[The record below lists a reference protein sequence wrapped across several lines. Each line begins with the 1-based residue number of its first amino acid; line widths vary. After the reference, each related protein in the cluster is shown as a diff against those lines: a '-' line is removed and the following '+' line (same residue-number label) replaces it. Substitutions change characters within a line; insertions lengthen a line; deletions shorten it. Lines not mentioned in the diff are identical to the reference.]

1 MARKKRTPEQ
11 SSIDPAAQQMLI
23 RADELGIG
31 TAFTRADDMAPC
43 PIGADGMCCK
53 ICGMGPCR
61 LTKDGSTGV
70 CGATIDTIQARNLI
84 RAISAGAAAHS
95 DHGRDMAF
103 TLKAVAN
110 DETEGY
116 VIRDV
121 AKLRTIAQIYDIPI
135 EGRAPKEIANDLADL
150 YIAQFG
156 QQKGEVVLV
165 KRAPEKRQ
173 KIWRE
178 QGVVPRGIDRE
189 VVEALHRTHIGDD
202 QDPEHI
208 LQHAIRTALGDGWG
222 GSLLATDVSDILF
235 GTPAPV
241 LGQANLGVLKE
252 NMVNVVVHGHE
263 PTLSEMIVA
272 ASQDPEIIAYAKAA
286 GADGV
291 NLSGI
296 CCTANEILMRQG
308 IPAAGNFLQ
317 QELAILTGSVEAMV
331 VDVQCIMQAL
341 VGLARNFH
349 TKIITTSPKVKIKG
363 ATHIQFDEHHAMT
376 IAKDILREA
385 IDNFQNR
392 GETRIPDVREDLI
405 PGFSHEYINYMLG
418 GSYRSSFRPLND
430 AVMSGRIRGIA
441 AIVGC
446 NNPRSQHDYLHTYIT
461 RELLKQ
467 DVLVVETGCGAIAS
481 AKLGLL
487 LGEAGLDQVGPGLRE
502 ICETIGIPPVLH
514 MGSCVDNTRILTVLT
529 QIVEEG
535 GLGDDID
542 QVPAV
547 GLAPEWMSEKALSI
561 GTYCVASGAYVI
573 FGGTSPVSG
582 MPDRVADSD
591 LVSHLISEGWEKL
604 YGGKLEFIAD
614 PDEMIQ
620 ATLDH
625 IDKKRAALGLP
636 EYDPNKYGRSG
647 DARMLE
653 LEELPWTE
661 RREAL
666 YGELVS

>member
-1 MARKKRTPEQ
+1 MAKKRSPEEH
-11 SSIDPAAQQMLI
+11 SIDPAAQQMII
-23 RADELGIG
+23 RADQLGIS
-31 TAFTRADDMAPC
+31 TAFSRADDMAPC
-43 PIGADGMCCK
+43 NIGSAGMCCK
-53 ICGMGPCR
+53 LCGMGPCR
-61 LTKDGSTGV
+61 LTKDGQTGI
-70 CGATIDTIQARNLI
+70 CGATLDTIQARNLI
-84 RAISAGAAAHS
+84 RAIAAGAAAHS

-110 DETEGY
+110 GEAEGY

-121 AKLRTIAQIYDIPI
+121 AKLRVVAARYNIPI
-135 EGRAPKEIANDLADL
+135 EGRAPEEIANDLADL

-156 QQKGEVVLV
+156 QQRGEVAPAI
-165 KRAPEKRQ
+165 RAPKKRQ
-173 KIWRE
+173 EVWR
-178 QGVVPRGIDRE
+178 QHGVMPRGVDRE
-189 VVEALHRTHIGDD
+189 VVESLHRTHIGDD

-208 LQHAIRTALGDGWG
+208 LEHAIRTALSDGWG
-222 GSLLATDVSDILF
+222 GSMIATDVSDILF

-252 NMVNVVVHGHE
+252 DMVNVVVHGHE

-272 ASQDPEIIAYAKAA
+272 ASQDPEIIEYAKAA
-286 GADGV
+286 GANGI

-317 QELAILTGSVEAMV
+317 QELAILTGAVEAMV

-341 VGLARNFH
+341 VELARNFH
-349 TKIITTSPKVKIKG
+349 TEIITTSPKVRIKG
-363 ATHIQFDEHHAMT
+363 ATHMQFDEHKALT
-376 IAKDILREA
+376 IAKDILRHA
-385 IDNFQNR
+385 IDNYKNR
-392 GETRIPDVREDLI
+392 GETQIPDIREDLV
-405 PGFSHEYINYMLG
+405 PGFSHEYISYMLG
-418 GSYRSSFRPLND
+418 GSYRASFRPLND
-430 AVMSGRIRGIA
+430 AIMTGRIRGVA
-441 AIVGC
+441 AVVGC
-446 NNPRSQHDYLHTYIT
+446 NNPRSQHDYLHTHVT

-502 ICETIGIPPVLH
+502 ICETVGIPPVLH

-529 QIVEEG
+529 EMVEEG

-542 QVPAV
+542 QIPAV

-573 FGGTSPVSG
+573 FGGSSPVSG

-591 LVSHLISEGWEKL
+591 IVQRYISEGWERL
-604 YGGKLEFIAD
+604 YGGKLEFVAE
-614 PDEMIQ
+614 PDEMIRL
-620 ATLDH
+620 TLEH

-636 EYDPNKYGRSG
+636 EYDPNRFGRSG
-647 DARMLE
+647 DARMLALE
-653 LEELPWTE
+653 ALPLEE
-661 RREAL
+661 RQAAL
-666 YGELVS
+666 YGAPNQ

>member
-1 MARKKRTPEQ
+1 MPKTKRSPEEL
-11 SSIDPAAQQMLI
+11 SIDPAAQQMLI
-23 RADELGIG
+23 RADQLGIS
-31 TAFTRADDMAPC
+31 TAFTRADDMVPC
-43 PIGADGMCCK
+43 NIGSAGMCCK

-61 LTKDGSTGV
+61 LTKDGQTGV
-70 CGATIDTIQARNLI
+70 CGATLDTIQARNFI
-84 RAISAGAAAHS
+84 RAVAAGAAAHS

-103 TLKAVAN
+103 ILKAVAN

-121 AKLRTIAQIYDIPI
+121 AKLRMIAARYNIPI
-135 EGRAPKEIANDLADL
+135 EGRSPNEIANDLADV

-156 QQKGEVVLV
+156 QQKGKVLPV
-165 KRAPEKRQ
+165 GRAPQKRQ
-173 KIWRE
+173 ALWEERN
-178 QGVVPRGIDRE
+178 VVPRGVDRE

-202 QDPEHI
+202 QDPIHI
-208 LQHAIRTALGDGWG
+208 LQHAVRTALADGWG
-222 GSLLATDVSDILF
+222 GSMIATDISDILF
-235 GTPAPV
+235 GTPAPL

-252 NMVNVVVHGHE
+252 DMVNVIVHGHE
-263 PTLSEMIVA
+263 PTLSQMIVA
-272 ASQDPEIIAYAKAA
+272 ASQDPEIIEYARAA

-291 NLSGI
+291 NLAGI

-317 QELAILTGSVEAMV
+317 QELAILTGAVEAMV

-341 VGLARNFH
+341 VKLAQNFH
-349 TKIITTSPKVKIKG
+349 TEIITTSPKVRITG
-363 ATHIQFDEHHAMT
+363 ATHIEFNEHQALT
-376 IAKDILREA
+376 IAKQILRQA
-385 IDNFQNR
+385 IDNYKNR
-392 GETRIPDVREDLI
+392 GETQIPDVREDLV

-430 AVMSGRIRGIA
+430 AIMAGRIRGVA

-461 RELLKQ
+461 RQLLKQ

-487 LGEAGLDQVGPGLRE
+487 LGEAGLDQVGAGLRE
-502 ICETIGIPPVLH
+502 VCETVGIPPVLH

-529 QIVEEG
+529 QMVEEG

-542 QVPAV
+542 QIPAV

-573 FGGTSPVSG
+573 FGGSSPISG
-582 MPDRVADSD
+582 MPDKVSDSD
-591 LVSHLISEGWEKL
+591 KVSRYISEGWEEL
-604 YGGKLEFIAD
+604 YGGKMEFIAD
-614 PDEMIQ
+614 PDEMIRR
-620 ATLDH
+620 TLDH

-636 EYDPNKYGRSG
+636 EYDPERFGRSG
-647 DARMLE
+647 DARILE
-653 LEELPWTE
+653 LDQLPLAD
-661 RREAL
+661 RQAAL
-666 YGELVS
+666 YGMPNG